1 MSASGLT
8 RKCCYCPHSDTLT
21 DLLGRSGPNPII
33 NPADIERLEALEA
46 ETQEALDQATLLTTG
61 PASAASI
68 RALARK
74 LDTIMGELPPNV
86 LRQALK

>member
-1 MSASGLT
+1 MDLSIAVFALLDRADGAS
-8 RKCCYCPHSDTLT
+8 YD
-21 DLLGRSGPNPII
+21 GPNPII

-46 ETQEALDQATLLTTG
+46 ETQEALDQATLLLTSG
-61 PASAASI
+61 QASPAAI

-74 LDTIMGELPPNV
+74 LDTIMGELPPKV